1 MTDIEKLNQLNAITQ
16 HLIGLQEA
24 QASYIAI
31 FLSGIFAFLLVAH
44 STGAKLTTF
53 QVSISSAL
61 FTLFAFVIGIRI
73 IAIGAG
79 INELMT
85 ELSNYQAASKLG
97 RYELVDPSIRLVLA
111 SAVWSSGPIVAL
123 LFMWSVRHPKAE

>member
-1 MTDIEKLNQLNAITQ
+1 VTDIEKLNQLNAMTQ

-31 FLSGIFAFLLVAH
+31 FLSGIFAFILVAH
-44 STGAKLTTF
+44 SAGAKLTTF
-53 QVSISSAL
+53 QVTISSAL
-61 FTLFAFVIGIRI
+61 FTLFAFVIGVRI
-73 IAIGAG
+73 VAFGAG
-79 INELMT
+79 INEMLID
-85 ELSNYQAASKLG
+85 LRDYQAASDLG
-97 RYELVDPSIRLVLA
+97 RYELVEPSVRLMLA